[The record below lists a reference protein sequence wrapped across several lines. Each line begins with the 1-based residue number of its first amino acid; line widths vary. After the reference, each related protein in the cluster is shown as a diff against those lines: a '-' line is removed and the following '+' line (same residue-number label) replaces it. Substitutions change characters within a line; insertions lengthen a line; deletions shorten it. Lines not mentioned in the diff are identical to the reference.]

1 MSDQKIINVP
11 VVFADRFYMS
21 QKALNE
27 IARLGGYT
35 VAGAI
40 DSGDL
45 AEKIRGSSAVRV
57 IVSEYVPLNDAV
69 LKQAPALKGVI
80 AYGAGYDHI
89 DVEAM
94 KRKGVTVCNCRGQNA
109 QAVAELTFGL
119 LLCLMRRI
127 NQTDP
132 WIRAGEWAEAGRA
145 LPEWV
150 SGRELWRKTLGVIGL
165 GQIGARVV
173 RIAKG
178 FDMRVIGY
186 DPFMNPDHYGRLG
199 VEPVALEELISL
211 SDVVTLHLPLT
222 PDTERMIDSRMLAGA
237 KPRMILVNTSRG
249 KVVDEEALIDA
260 LETGRIGGAALD
272 VFATEPLPPGH
283 PLTMMDNVVLSPHLG
298 GLSQEAGDRL
308 SDAIARQVKAIL
320 EEQQPECLI
329 LSDGGSQRR

>member
-1 MSDQKIINVP
+1 MSDQKILNVP

-27 IARLGGYT
+27 IAHLGGYT
-35 VAGAI
+35 LAEAV

-45 AEKIRGSSAVRV
+45 AEKIGGAPSVKV

-69 LKQAPALKGVI
+69 LKRAPALKGVI

-94 KRKGVTVCNCRGQNA
+94 KRKGVMVCNCRGQNSE
-109 QAVAELTFGL
+109 AVAELTFGL
-119 LLCLMRRI
+119 LLCLLRKI
-127 NQTDP
+127 YQTDP
-132 WIRAGEWAEAGRA
+132 WVRAGEWAKAGRA
-145 LPEWV
+145 LPEWT

-199 VEPVALEELISL
+199 VEPVALAELISR
-211 SDVVTLHLPLT
+211 SDVVTSHLPLT
-222 PDTERMIDSRMLAGA
+222 PDTEGLIDSRMLASA
-237 KPRMILVNTSRG
+237 KPGMILVNTSRG
-249 KVVDEEALIDA
+249 KVVDEEALINA
-260 LETGRIGGAALD
+260 LQTGRIGGAALD
-272 VFATEPLPPGH
+272 VFAVEPLPSGH
-283 PLTMMDNVVLSPHLG
+283 PLTAMDNVVLTPHAG
-298 GLSQEAGDRL
+298 AMTQEAGDRL
-308 SDAIARQVKAIL
+308 SDAVARQAKDIL
-320 EEQQPECLI
+320 EGRLPESLI
-329 LSDGGSQRR
+329 C

>member
-1 MSDQKIINVP
+1 MSDQKILNVP

-45 AEKIRGSSAVRV
+45 AEKIQGSSAVRV

-94 KRKGVTVCNCRGQNA
+94 KRKGVMVCNCRGQNA

-119 LLCLMRRI
+119 LLCLLRRI
-127 NQTDP
+127 SQTDP
-132 WIRAGEWAEAGRA
+132 WIRAGEWEKVGRA

-150 SGRELWRKTLGVIGL
+150 SGRELWGKTPGGIGL

-173 RIAKG
+173 RIAQG
-178 FDMRVIGY
+178 FHMRVIGY

-199 VEPVALEELISL
+199 GEPVALGGLISL

-222 PDTERMIDSRMLAGA
+222 FDTERMINSRMLAG
-237 KPRMILVNTSRG
+237 G
-249 KVVDEEALIDA
+249 
-260 LETGRIGGAALD
+260 
-272 VFATEPLPPGH
+272 
-283 PLTMMDNVVLSPHLG
+283 
-298 GLSQEAGDRL
+298 
-308 SDAIARQVKAIL
+308 
-320 EEQQPECLI
+320 
-329 LSDGGSQRR
+329 

>member
-1 MSDQKIINVP
+1 MSDQRILNVP

-27 IARLGGYT
+27 IAPLGGYT
-35 VAGAI
+35 VAGAV

-45 AEKIRGSSAVRV
+45 AEKIGSSAVKV

-94 KRKGVTVCNCRGQNA
+94 KRKGVMVCNCRGQNS

-119 LLCLMRRI
+119 LLCLLRKI
-127 NQTDP
+127 HQTDP
-132 WIRAGEWAEAGRA
+132 WVREGKWAKAGRA
-145 LPEWV
+145 LPEWT

-165 GQIGARVV
+165 GQIGARVAG
-173 RIAKG
+173 IAKG

-199 VEPVALEELISL
+199 VEPVALAELISR
-211 SDVVTLHLPLT
+211 SDVVTSHLPLT
-222 PDTERMIDSRMLAGA
+222 PDTERLIDSRMLASA
-237 KPRMILVNTSRG
+237 KPGMILVNTSRG
-249 KVVDEEALIDA
+249 KVVDEEALINA
-260 LETGRIGGAALD
+260 LQAGRIGGAALD
-272 VFATEPLPPGH
+272 VFAVEPLPSGH
-283 PLTMMDNVVLSPHLG
+283 PLTAMDNVVLSPHMG
-298 GLSQEAGDRL
+298 AMTQEAGDRL
-308 SDAIARQVKAIL
+308 SDAVARQARDIL
-320 EEQQPECLI
+320 EGRLPEYLI
-329 LSDGGSQRR
+329 S

>member
-1 MSDQKIINVP
+1 MSEQKILNVP

-27 IARLGGYT
+27 IARLGGCT

-45 AEKIRGSSAVRV
+45 AEKIQGSSAVRV

-69 LKQAPALKGVI
+69 LKQAPAVKGVI

-94 KRKGVTVCNCRGQNA
+94 KRKGVMVCNCRGQNA

-127 NQTDP
+127 HRTDP
-132 WIRAGEWAEAGRA
+132 WVRAGGWTKAGRG
-145 LPEWV
+145 LPGRT

-165 GQIGARVV
+165 GQIGTRVV

-178 FDMRVIGY
+178 FDMQVIGY
-186 DPFMNPDHYGRLG
+186 DPFMDPNHYGRLG
-199 VEPVALEELISL
+199 VEPVALTELISL

-237 KPRMILVNTSRG
+237 KPGLLLVNTSRG

-260 LETGRIGGAALD
+260 LQTGRIGGGALD
-272 VFATEPLPPGH
+272 VFAVEPLPSGH
-283 PLTMMDNVVLSPHLG
+283 PLTAMDNVVLSPPMG
-298 GLSQEAGDRL
+298 ALSLEGGDRL
-308 SDAIARQVKAIL
+308 SD
-320 EEQQPECLI
+320 P
-329 LSDGGSQRR
+329 

>member
-1 MSDQKIINVP
+1 MMSDHRILTVP

-27 IARLGGYT
+27 IAHLGGYT
-35 VAGAI
+35 MAGAI

-45 AEKIRGSSAVRV
+45 AEKIGGSSAVRV

-69 LKQAPALKGVI
+69 LKQAPALKGMI

-94 KRKGVTVCNCRGQNA
+94 KRKGVMVCNCRGQNA

-119 LLCLMRRI
+119 LLCLLRRI
-127 NQTDP
+127 HRADP
-132 WIRAGEWAEAGRA
+132 WVRTGDWTKAGRA
-145 LPEWV
+145 LPEWA
-150 SGRELWRKTLGVIGL
+150 SGRELWRKTLGVVGL
-165 GQIGARVV
+165 GQIGARVA

-199 VEPVALEELISL
+199 VEPVALAELISL

-260 LETGRIGGAALD
+260 LQMGRIGGAALD
-272 VFATEPLPPGH
+272 VFAVEPLPSGH
-283 PLTMMDNVVLSPHLG
+283 PLAAMDNVILSPHLG
-298 GLSQEAGDRL
+298 ALSREAGDRL
-308 SDAIARQVKAIL
+308 SDAVARQARDIL
-320 EEQQPECLI
+320 EGRSPECLI
-329 LSDGGSQRR
+329 L